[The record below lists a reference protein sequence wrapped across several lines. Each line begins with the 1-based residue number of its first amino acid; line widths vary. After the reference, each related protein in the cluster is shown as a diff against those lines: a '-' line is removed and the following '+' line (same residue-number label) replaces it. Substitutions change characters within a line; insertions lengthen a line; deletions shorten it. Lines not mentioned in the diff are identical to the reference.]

1 MDRCEHYVD
10 CKDMATSIFVGEKWT
25 PLPAETVPNIVPDEK
40 MAGLLETEAPE
51 INSLETPEY
60 TPFHVVL
67 DSGAA
72 DHVVNSTET
81 PGYDIVESVGSRAGA
96 CFVAANGERIPN
108 RGQVDLRLRAGKFPI
123 KSTFQVSKISKPLW
137 SVGKLCDAG
146 YKVEFD
152 KTEAKIIEKSSGK
165 EIGHFPRSHGLYIG
179 KLELR
184 NPAAT
189 PTFPRQA

>member
-1 MDRCEHYVD
+1 M
-10 CKDMATSIFVGEKWT
+10 
-25 PLPAETVPNIVPDEK
+25 
-40 MAGLLETEAPE
+40 
-51 INSLETPEY
+51 
-60 TPFHVVL
+60 
-67 DSGAA
+67 
-72 DHVVNSTET
+72 
-81 PGYDIVESVGSRAGA
+81 
-96 CFVAANGERIPN
+96 AANGERIPN
-108 RGQVDLRLRAGKFPI
+108 RGQVNLRLRAGQFPI
-123 KSTFQVSKISKPLW
+123 KYSFQVSKISKPLW